1 MPKKNKY
8 AGLTDQQ
15 RLEQMAREADE
26 KDQKAYDRRHFI
38 YNVSKGVV
46 SFFKSIFS
54 RKIPK
59 KEERVTFRVS
69 YNDLQDGTVK
79 TKALSDINDGAVKA
93 VQDKFRKDI
102 GISNPQ
108 DMNPGEQKKFYDEL
122 NRQLNA
128 RQRIKNFEIRMVS
141 NEKIT
146 LGGTKP
152 MSQYTDSNGQRWLAK
167 QAVNCMGFAKLSGA
181 LLTEAG
187 AKIQELVDPS
197 TAVQAFSGRTQE
209 HGDVSFQRRLENV
222 LKSKIE
228 VEVPDPA
235 HPGDP
240 AYKIKN
246 KVPNPDYIDLFRFSK
261 HPEIA
266 TEETIKKVEK
276 LGDQILREHTTDWLL
291 CNFDTK
297 GENFILTQ
305 EKPNAPL
312 VLHGIDK
319 EAAFNYLSNPQSQHM
334 SRTYRPHN
342 NDTLYNVVFSMY
354 AQGKMDLD
362 LNSITDRVSRI
373 TKMSDEA
380 YMANYKGYLDHV
392 KAKDPE
398 HYAEKYVAILERKQN
413 LAKEYRSF
421 FGSLVNE
428 RIQNV
433 DEAEAQKLR
442 NKYLDDQGRMKMFAD
457 VPETSPAM
465 ERIQKMKLQG
475 FLEIRTSGMTREG
488 FEKLYLAQ
496 KAEREIKSER
506 KKNERTRKEDLISK
520 TDYLSNLQ
528 KKFHGSKEAE
538 EFVKSIGKVKMKDLT
553 SPQKAAEIFYDVY
566 TLKKA
571 SNEAKRMQDTC
582 KKMAANPEKY
592 RISEN
597 YRELL
602 KAGVGAFALADNI
615 LQDQENSADDIR
627 SMKEHPKTIFT
638 ILLCKAIEKERS
650 TNPAGQRGY
659 WEQAVDKFGL
669 DQLVDAFKNN
679 VSKQNQVKNFSF
691 EKLKK
696 YMLTPTDAKQLSAQ
710 KDPLTTASNDAP
722 AVS

>member
-8 AGLTDQQ
+8 AGLTKQQ

-59 KEERVTFRVS
+59 EEERVTFRVS

-79 TKALSDINDGAVKA
+79 TAALRQVNDDAVRA
-93 VQDKFRKDI
+93 VQEKFQKEI
-102 GISNPQ
+102 GKNNPQ
-108 DMNPGEQKKFYDEL
+108 DMNPGDQKKFYDEL
-122 NRQLNA
+122 KRQLEA

-141 NEKIT
+141 NESIT

-152 MSQYTDSNGQRWLAK
+152 MRQYTDSNGQRWLAK
-167 QAVNCMGFAKLSGA
+167 QAVNCLGFAKLSGA

-187 AKIQELVDPS
+187 AKIQELVDPA

-209 HGDVSFQRRLENV
+209 YGDVSFQRRLENV

-240 AYKIKN
+240 AYKIKQ

-312 VLHGIDK
+312 VLHGLDK

-342 NDTLYNVVFSMY
+342 NDTLYNVMFTMY
-354 AQGKMDLD
+354 AQGKLNLD

-380 YMANYKGYLDHV
+380 YMENYKGYLDHI

-398 HYAEKYVAILERKQN
+398 HYAEKYVAILERKQT
-413 LAKEYRSF
+413 LAKEYRNF

-433 DEAEAQKLR
+433 DEVEARKLR
-442 NKYLDDQGRMKMFAD
+442 DKYLDPQGRMKMFAD
-457 VPETSPAM
+457 APETNPAM
-465 ERIQKMKLQG
+465 DKLRKMKLEG
-475 FLEIRTSGMTREG
+475 FLEMRITGLAQKG

-496 KAEREIKSER
+496 KAEQALKSE
-506 KKNERTRKEDLISK
+506 KDSGKRTRMENLISN
-520 TDYLSNLQ
+520 TDYLRNQQ
-528 KKFHGSKEAE
+528 KKFYNSKEAA
-538 EFVKSIGKVKMKDLT
+538 EFIKSIKKVEMKDLT
-553 SPQKAAEIFYDVY
+553 SPQRSAEIFYDVY

-571 SNEAKRMQDTC
+571 SNEAERMQKMC
-582 KKMAANPEKY
+582 KEMAADPQKY
-592 RISEN
+592 RISKN
-597 YRELL
+597 YQELL
-602 KAGVGAFALADNI
+602 KAGTGAFALANHI
-615 LQDQENSADDIR
+615 LQNRENSAADIG

-638 ILLCKAIEKERS
+638 ILLCKAIEKERA

-659 WEQAVDKFGL
+659 WERAVDKFGL
-669 DQLVDAFKNN
+669 NQLVEAFKNN
-679 VSKQNQVKNFSF
+679 VSKQKQVKNFSF

-696 YMLTPTDAKQLSAQ
+696 YMLTPTDAKQLNAQ
-710 KDPLTTASNDAP
+710 KDSLAAVSNDAS